1 MTRSHLIHVYS
12 DFRNLTI
19 RCKFDHN
26 NKRTRFSWCYES
38 NPNISGFRMWVCTL
52 CLAQLRNLTEAVEL
66 LESTQCIK
74 IHKNSRKRLEPASF
88 FATVFF
94 LFEMVSFLL
103 SQSLALKLTQN
114 SCALRQEGTCAD
126 STAEYSGQFPPLPGG
141 KWLALFDWGFVRFS
155 WLLITP

>member
-12 DFRNLTI
+12 DIRNLTI

-88 FATVFF
+88 FATGFFSFRDGVFF
-94 LFEMVSFLL
+94 AEPVVGLEAYTKLLCPATGGHLCGQYCGIFRTISTSAGRKMVGSF
-103 SQSLALKLTQN
+103 
-114 SCALRQEGTCAD
+114 
-126 STAEYSGQFPPLPGG
+126 
-141 KWLALFDWGFVRFS
+141 WLG
-155 WLLITP
+155 IC